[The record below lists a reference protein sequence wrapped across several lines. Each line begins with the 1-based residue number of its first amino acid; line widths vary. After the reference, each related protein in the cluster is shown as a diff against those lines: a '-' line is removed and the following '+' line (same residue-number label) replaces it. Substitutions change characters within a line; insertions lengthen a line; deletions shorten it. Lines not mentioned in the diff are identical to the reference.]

1 MLGTAYFVLLIGESP
16 FLHTYQGSEYCGK
29 VELDAF
35 IILDL
40 AEGCAVGMIRSG
52 AR

>member
-1 MLGTAYFVLLIGESP
+1 MLGTACFVLLIGESP

-29 VELDAF
+29 IELDAF

-40 AEGCAVGMIRSG
+40 AEGCGRGVCCRHD
-52 AR
+52 